1 MLPTGSTPFC
11 LAFMGLGPSEMLLV
25 AVIAL
30 LLFGSDL
37 PNVARTWGKTFN
49 EFRRHLTGIRDEFND
64 AIYTEPE
71 TPRRLQYHPEYHREG
86 NGSPETAA
94 LPVAAALPPAEAG
107 SPSATGD
114 AVSENPATEPPAGQ
128 PSD

>member
-1 MLPTGSTPFC
+1 MTPIGPTPAL

-30 LLFGSDL
+30 LVFGSDL
-37 PNVARTWGKTFN
+37 PNVARSWGRQFN
-49 EFRRHLTGIRDEFND
+49 EFRRHLSGIRDEFND
-64 AIYTEPE
+64 AIYAEPDP
-71 TPRRLQYHPEYHREG
+71 PRRLQYHPEFHRGG

-94 LPVAAALPPAEAG
+94 LPPADAG
-107 SPSATGD
+107 SPSATSD
-114 AVSENPATEPPAGQ
+114 AVPEDSAGEPAAGH

>member
-1 MLPTGSTPFC
+1 MLPTGPTPNT

-30 LLFGSDL
+30 LVFGSDL

-49 EFRRHLTGIRDEFND
+49 EFRRHLSGIRDEFND
-64 AIYTEPE
+64 AIYAEPE
-71 TPRRLQYHPEYHREG
+71 APRRLQYHPEYHREG
-86 NGSPETAA
+86 NGSAEST
-94 LPVAAALPPAEAG
+94 ALPPAEAS
-107 SPSATGD
+107 SPSASD
-114 AVSENPATEPPAGQ
+114 AVAQDPAVEPAAGQ

>member
-1 MLPTGSTPFC
+1 MLPTGPTPIL

-30 LLFGSDL
+30 LVFGSDL
-37 PNVARTWGKTFN
+37 PNVARSWGKQFN
-49 EFRRHLTGIRDEFND
+49 EFRRHLSGIRDEFND
-64 AIYTEPE
+64 AIYAEPDA
-71 TPRRLQYHPEYHREG
+71 PRRLQYHPEFHREG

-94 LPVAAALPPAEAG
+94 LPPAEAG
-107 SPSATGD
+107 SPSTANDAATESPS
-114 AVSENPATEPPAGQ
+114 AEPPAGQ